1 MPILYVIAGPNGIGK
16 TTSSYD
22 LVPQN
27 TPLINSDE
35 IAKEA
40 RTSGIVL
47 VNTQEYSNQEALRLV
62 NEQLEGRN
70 SFAIETNLSDR
81 ETWKFLLGVQ
91 QIGYEIH
98 LFYIS
103 TDNIELLNTRITE
116 RTRLGDHYV
125 RPDIVEQRYTAGLN
139 LLNHYF
145 VEPDVLELLDNSKSM
160 TLMAEIRKGEVLYL
174 SQSLPEWISKHFF
187 SYLKEGPKEQ
197 TNARSLDTLDEVRK
211 MYDRLKKK

>member
-40 RTSGIVL
+40 RVSGIVS

-62 NEQLEGRN
+62 NEQLKELN
-70 SFAIETNLSDR
+70 SFAIETNLSDS

-91 QIGYEIH
+91 QIGYQVH

-103 TDNIELLNTRITE
+103 TDEVELLNTRISE

-145 VEPDVLELLDNSKSM
+145 AEPDVLELLDNSKNM

-174 SQSLPEWISKHFF
+174 SQSLPKWISKHF
-187 SYLKEGPKEQ
+187 SSHLKEDPKEQ
-197 TNARSLDTLDEVRK
+197 TSVRNLDTLDEVRK

>member
-40 RTSGIVL
+40 RVSGIVS

-62 NEQLEGRN
+62 NEQLKELN
-70 SFAIETNLSDR
+70 SFAIETNLSDS

-91 QIGYEIH
+91 QIGYQVH

-103 TDNIELLNTRITE
+103 TDEVELLNTRISE

-145 VEPDVLELLDNSKSM
+145 AEPDVLELLDNSKNM
-160 TLMAEIRKGEVLYL
+160 TLMAEIRREKYC
-174 SQSLPEWISKHFF
+174 ISANLFLNG
-187 SYLKEGPKEQ
+187 YQNILVA
-197 TNARSLDTLDEVRK
+197 T
-211 MYDRLKKK
+211 